1 MYQQVKLGDEFKLYR
16 GSSPRPI
23 INYISNNNSDP
34 YWIKIGDMPENGYI
48 VNSIKEHISIEGAKK
63 SRRVYKGDMI
73 LSNSMSFGKPYIL
86 NVDGFIHDGWFVIR
100 NYERSFDRDYLRYL
114 LASPTVQ
121 KRYSQI
127 AAGGVVLNISSDLVN
142 SVIVKIPSLD
152 EQKKISL
159 FLSVLD
165 ERIQAQNKIIED
177 LITLRNQ
184 INNVFFDSLNTCVR
198 FSELYTFASEGGTPD
213 TSKSEY
219 YLNGTIPFIK
229 IENLYEKYLLSSN
242 SIISES
248 GLRNSSAWLVPKE
261 SILLSN
267 GATIGE
273 TTILKMDAA
282 TKQGILG
289 IIPKKPYDSEIL
301 YYLFKSR
308 RFAKTLKRITTKG
321 TMEAAYLKDLNKE
334 KVFLSCDENMNSHV
348 TLMSLIDK
356 RINVERQIANLLVK
370 EKQYLL
376 GNLFI

>member
-1 MYQQVKLGDEFKLYR
+1 M
-16 GSSPRPI
+16 
-23 INYISNNNSDP
+23 
-34 YWIKIGDMPENGYI
+34 
-48 VNSIKEHISIEGAKK
+48 
-63 SRRVYKGDMI
+63 
-73 LSNSMSFGKPYIL
+73 
-86 NVDGFIHDGWFVIR
+86 
-100 NYERSFDRDYLRYL
+100 
-114 LASPTVQ
+114 
-121 KRYSQI
+121 
-127 AAGGVVLNISSDLVN
+127 
-142 SVIVKIPSLD
+142 
-152 EQKKISL
+152 
-159 FLSVLD
+159 
-165 ERIQAQNKIIED
+165 
-177 LITLRNQ
+177 ITLRNQ

-213 TSKSEY
+213 TSKGEY
-219 YLNGTIPFIK
+219 YLNGKIPFIK

-242 SIISES
+242 SFISES

-273 TTILKMDAA
+273 TTILKMDAT

-321 TMEAAYLKDLNKE
+321 TMEAAFLKDLNKE

-356 RINVERQIANLLVK
+356 RINVERQIAHLLVI

>member
-1 MYQQVKLGDEFKLYR
+1 MEVSSARNGNGYYSKDDVLSVSGDLGIVNQIELLGRSYAGESVLPYRIVEINQVVYTKSPLASNPYGIIKTNCYKAGIVSTLYAVYKAKENCNPHFVQHYFDYKPR
-16 GSSPRPI
+16 INNYLRPI
-23 INYISNNNSDP
+23 VRIGAKHDM
-34 YWIKIGDMPENGYI
+34 KIGNQEVLRNI
-48 VNSIKEHISIEGAKK
+48 V
-63 SRRVYKGDMI
+63 Y
-73 LSNSMSFGKPYIL
+73 F
-86 NVDGFIHDGWFVIR
+86 
-100 NYERSFDRDYLRYL
+100 
-114 LASPTVQ
+114 
-121 KRYSQI
+121 
-127 AAGGVVLNISSDLVN
+127 
-142 SVIVKIPSLD
+142 PSLC
-152 EQKKISL
+152 EQNKISV
-159 FLSVLD
+159 FLDLIN
-165 ERIQAQNKIIED
+165 ERIITQNKIIED

-213 TSKSEY
+213 TSKGEY
-219 YLNGTIPFIK
+219 YLNGKIPFIK

-242 SIISES
+242 SFISES

-273 TTILKMDAA
+273 TTILKMDAT

-356 RINVERQIANLLVK
+356 RINVERQIAHLLVI